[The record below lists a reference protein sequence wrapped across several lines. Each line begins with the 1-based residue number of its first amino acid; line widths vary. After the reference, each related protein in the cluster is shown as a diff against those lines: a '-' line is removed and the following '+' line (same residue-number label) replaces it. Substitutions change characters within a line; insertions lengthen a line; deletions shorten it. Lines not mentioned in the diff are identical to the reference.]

1 MIPGLENARFVRYG
15 KMHRNTYMASPDVL
29 NATYEAKKQ
38 AGLFFA
44 GQMTGVEGYVESA
57 GSGLVAGINASRL
70 AQGKDLVTFPVETA
84 LGSMAN
90 YITTTSSKHFQPMNA
105 SFSLIPP
112 LEKKIR
118 NKRERKQMIS
128 ERGLEK
134 LAEFAEEMKIND

>member
-1 MIPGLENARFVRYG
+1 
-15 KMHRNTYMASPDVL
+15 
-29 NATYEAKKQ
+29 
-38 AGLFFA
+38 
-44 GQMTGVEGYVESA
+44 
-57 GSGLVAGINASRL
+57 
-70 AQGKDLVTFPVETA
+70 
-84 LGSMAN
+84 
-90 YITTTSSKHFQPMNA
+90 MNA